1 MRTRWLRRLVVGLA
15 ATVGLLG
22 ALALATGEVQLVTT
36 HGVSMLPRF
45 HTGDLAVVVPG
56 APYTVGEIVAYHN
69 PLLQAVVLHR
79 IVAEHHGLFSFKGDN
94 NRYRDPLSLPASDIA
109 GRLVA
114 RVPDGG
120 AVLAWL
126 RSPVGLGVLVV
137 GAVLAGGLIV
147 AGREQAIGSAR
158 RRKAAR
164 TSTPSAPV
172 AGEAPGRRRGEPRT
186 AVSARPQRGAAD
198 RRRHA
203 RAQPVPVGW
212 VPVSLCLVLVAASAG
227 LLFLSLSR
235 PVSTT
240 ADQHVAYTQSMRF
253 SYSGTAPAGVTYPGG
268 RVRTGDPV
276 FLALVDQLDVAAR
289 YRVEP
294 AAGGVLAGASG
305 TVSMVAELDGPGG
318 WHGRLVSTGPVAFT
332 GGGTTVHLA
341 IPLAQIADLQQSFTS
356 ETGVAL
362 GSASL
367 VVTPSV
373 RFGATL
379 DGEPLRS
386 SFSPSLPL
394 EAAPQ
399 QLNLVATTSPSGAQ
413 SFPQLFDQSHGSVDR
428 PVAAPAEVTVLGR
441 TLTVARARSLAA
453 ALSALS
459 LVLLL
464 GSSVRALRRRRMD
477 ETDRIRAQ
485 YGTDLVSV
493 VSSPDPDGDLAVE
506 VASIGALARL
516 AARYDAVLMEYE
528 HGAGS
533 AYYVEAGGA
542 LYRYSVDEPPPDN
555 VRPLSVPVARSSGP
569 VDGLLLGRRVTR
581 L

>member
-1 MRTRWLRRLVVGLA
+1 MRTRWMRRLA
-15 ATVGLLG
+15 AMTAVTVGLLC
-22 ALALATGEVQLVTT
+22 ALALATGEVKLVTT

-94 NRYRDPLSLPASDIA
+94 NSYRDPLSLPASDIA

-114 RVPDGG
+114 RVPHGG

-126 RSPVGLGVLVV
+126 RSPVGLGALVV

-147 AGREQAIGSAR
+147 AGRDQAVGSGR

-164 TSTPSAPV
+164 TSIRAAPV
-172 AGEAPGRRRGEPRT
+172 TGEPLGRRRTERRPAT
-186 AVSARPQRGAAD
+186 PARPHRGPVD

-203 RAQPVPVGW
+203 PAQPVPVGW
-212 VPVSLCLVLVAASAG
+212 VPVSLCLVLAAASAG
-227 LLFLSLSR
+227 LLFLSMSR
-235 PVSTT
+235 PASTT
-240 ADQHVAYTQSMRF
+240 ADQHVAYTQTMRF
-253 SYSGTAPAGVTYPGG
+253 SYSASAPAGVTYPGG

-276 FLALVDQLDVAAR
+276 FLQLVDQLDVAAR

-305 TVSMVAELDGPGG
+305 TVSVVADLDGPGG

-332 GGGTTVHLA
+332 GSGTTVHLA
-341 IPLAQIADLQQSFTS
+341 IPLAQIADLQQSFTA

-373 RFGATL
+373 RFRATL
-379 DGEPLRS
+379 DGEPLAS

-399 QLNLVATTSPSGAQ
+399 QLNLVATTSPSGKE
-413 SFPQLFDQSHGSVDR
+413 SFPQLFDQGNGSVGR
-428 PVAAPAEVTVLGR
+428 PVATPAEVTVLGR
-441 TLTVARARSLAA
+441 TLTVVRARSLAA
-453 ALSALS
+453 ALTAVS

-464 GSSVRALRRRRMD
+464 GFFVRALRRRRMD

-485 YGTDLVSV
+485 HGADLVRV

-542 LYRYSVDEPPPDN
+542 LYRYSVDEQPPDN
-555 VRPLSVPVARSSGP
+555 VRPLIDPVARSSGA
-569 VDGLLLGRRVTR
+569 VDGLALGRSVTR